1 MSTSSERHL
10 STETFAGH
18 LRHTAPMDHPVP
30 GEPRLVLFTVPG
42 DRVGLRAP
50 ARPGE
55 QPAPTGLEHVT
66 VRTVHYDGRRMIELV
81 ITDPRVFLDAY
92 PLLRAVADRIQ
103 LGHQPMTSAVRDTLR
118 QLGHLLQPE
127 ATLRRSTETG
137 MLGELCL
144 FTGVALTAGP
154 AVALQAWRGALSE
167 EHDFGFPGY
176 DVEVKATT
184 YEQRRHTIES
194 LTQLVPTGT
203 RPLWL
208 VSVQVTVAGH
218 DGATLPELID
228 RNRALLSAGAD
239 RIRFDDLLHAAGWAD
254 RHTTSCG
261 TRWRLRTPPATFIVD
276 AGFPRITPAMLQPQ
290 TDLAR
295 VTDVRY
301 RTDLTGRPEDNPP
314 DLLRTALTA
323 GQQELR

>member
-1 MSTSSERHL
+1 MSTSNLRHL
-10 STETFAGH
+10 SSETFAGH
-18 LRHTAPMDHPVP
+18 LSHTAPMDHPVP

-42 DRVGLRAP
+42 HRVGLRGP
-50 ARPGE
+50 ARSGE
-55 QPAPTGLEHVT
+55 QPAPTGLEHVN
-66 VRTVHYDGRRMIELV
+66 VRTIHHGGRRMIELI

-92 PLLRAVADRIQ
+92 PLLRAVADRVQ

-127 ATLRRSTETG
+127 ATLRRSAETG

-144 FTGVALTAGP
+144 FTGVVLTAGP

-167 EHDFGFPGY
+167 EHDFGFPGF

-184 YEQRRHTIES
+184 YEHRRHTIDS
-194 LTQLVPTGT
+194 LTQLVPTGK

-208 VSVQVTVAGH
+208 VSFQITVAGH
-218 DGATLPELID
+218 DGATLPELIG
-228 RNRALLSAGAD
+228 RSRALLSAGAD
-239 RIRFDDLLHAAGWAD
+239 QIRFDDLLHAAGWAD
-254 RHTTSCG
+254 RHTTSCS
-261 TRWRLRTPPATFIVD
+261 TRWRLRTPPAAFIVD
-276 AGFPRITPAMLQPQ
+276 ADFPRITPALLQPQ

-301 RTDLTGRPEDNPP
+301 RIDLTGWPENNPP
-314 DLLRTALTA
+314 DLLRAALGA
-323 GQQELR
+323 GKQELR

>member
-1 MSTSSERHL
+1 MSTPSERHL

-18 LRHTAPMDHPVP
+18 LRHTALMDPPVP
-30 GEPRLVLFTVPG
+30 GEPRLVLFTFPG
-42 DRVGLRAP
+42 DRVGLRGP

-55 QPAPTGLEHVT
+55 RPAPTGLEHVT
-66 VRTVHYDGRRMIELV
+66 VRTVHHGGRRMIELV
-81 ITDPRVFLDAY
+81 SRTPVCSST
-92 PLLRAVADRIQ
+92 PTPCSGPSPTGQ
-103 LGHQPMTSAVRDTLR
+103 LNHQPMTSAVRDTLR
-118 QLGHLLQPE
+118 QLGRLLQPE

-144 FTGVALTAGP
+144 FAGVAVTAGP
-154 AVALQAWRGALSE
+154 AVASQAWRGALSE

-176 DVEVKATT
+176 DVEVKTTT

-218 DGATLPELID
+218 DGATLPELIG
-228 RNRALLSAGAD
+228 RSRALLSAGAD
-239 RIRFDDLLHAAGWAD
+239 RIRFHDLLHAAGWAD

-276 AGFPRITPAMLQPQ
+276 AGFPRITPAMLQAQ

-295 VTDVRY
+295 VTDV
-301 RTDLTGRPEDNPP
+301 DLTGRPEDNPP